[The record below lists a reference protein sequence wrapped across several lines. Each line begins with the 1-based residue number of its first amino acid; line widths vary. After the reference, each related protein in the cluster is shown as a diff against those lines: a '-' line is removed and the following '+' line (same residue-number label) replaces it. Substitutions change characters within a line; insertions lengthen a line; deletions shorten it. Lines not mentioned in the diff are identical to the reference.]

1 MVDAIVGSVI
11 MVVAATSLLYAME
24 VAERAIDQS
33 GRQPLIQEE
42 IDLLRSSELDLTDSE
57 FDRLK
62 SFVQSAPQ
70 EVDR

>member
-57 FDRLK
+57 FDGLK

>member
-42 IDLLRSSELDLTDSE
+42 EVLLENLGHSDFEKFWEDNLR
-57 FDRLK
+57 
-62 SFVQSAPQ
+62 QAPQ